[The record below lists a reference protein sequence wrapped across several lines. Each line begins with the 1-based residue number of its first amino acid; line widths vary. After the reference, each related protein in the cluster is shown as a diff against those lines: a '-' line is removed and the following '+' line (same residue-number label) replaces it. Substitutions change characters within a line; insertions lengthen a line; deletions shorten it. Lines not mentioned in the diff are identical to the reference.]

1 MTPSSSS
8 SPPAGHYCSWIVP
21 PLLLLIM
28 LLSCPVLA
36 GDKLTIAAASN
47 FIRPL
52 EELAA
57 LFTEEEGVQLTLSY
71 GSSGKLYA
79 QLLHSAPYDMF
90 LSADARRP
98 TLLYEQGVCE
108 TPFKYAAGEVVL
120 WTADQSLNH
129 PTWQETLALSRG
141 KIAIGS
147 PETVPYGE
155 APFRVLQE
163 QGLLSDL
170 QPRLVFGQ
178 SVGQTFLFAQSGGAN
193 FGFIALSQAL
203 SPEGLKGRYWPIPES
218 ASVEQWGCV
227 TGSGSNRKASRHLR
241 DFLTGEASRAIIHTH
256 GYR

>member
-1 MTPSSSS
+1 MIASPYS
-8 SPPAGHYCSWIVP
+8 SPPAGHRSWILP
-21 PLLLLIM
+21 PVLLLIM
-28 LLSCPVLA
+28 LLSRPVLA
-36 GDKLTIAAASN
+36 GETLTIAAATN

-57 LFTEEEGVQLTLSY
+57 LFTEEEGVKLTLSY

-79 QLLHSAPYDMF
+79 QLLHGAPYDMF
-90 LSADARRP
+90 LSADAKRP
-98 TLLYEQGVCE
+98 RLLYEQGVCE
-108 TPFKYAAGEVVL
+108 APFKYAAGEVVL
-120 WTADQSLNH
+120 WTTDQTINYT
-129 PTWQETLALSRG
+129 TWQETLALTTG

-163 QGLLSDL
+163 QGLLRDL

-178 SVGQTFLFAQSGGAN
+178 SVGQTFLFAQSGGAK
-193 FGFIALSQAL
+193 FAFIAFSQAL
-203 SPEGLKGRYWPIPES
+203 SPEGLKGHYWPMPEN

-227 TGSGSNRKASRHLR
+227 TASGSNIKASRRLR
-241 DFLTGEASRAIIHTH
+241 DFLTGEASQAIIHTY